1 MIQLIPAIDI
11 IDGKCVRLTQGDY
24 KTKKVYGN
32 KPEEIARTYEGL
44 GAKKLH
50 VVDLDGAKASE
61 PKNLKALEKI
71 AAATTME
78 IEWGG
83 GVKSESAVL
92 DVIRAGAS
100 RVVCGSIS
108 VKDPETFALWLKR
121 YGGIRMI
128 LGADIRNG
136 MVAING
142 WEQDSTIGIADII
155 NRFIPNGLQR
165 VICTD
170 ISKDGMLKGPAF
182 DLYTQLQNDFPTIEI
197 TVSGGI
203 SSMDDIRKLDSK
215 GLKSVIV
222 GKAIYE
228 NIITLKDLELWF
240 QSE

>member
-24 KTKKVYGN
+24 KTMKVYGS

-61 PKNLKALEKI
+61 PKNLKELEKI
-71 AAATTME
+71 AAATSME

-83 GVKSESAVL
+83 GVKTEDAVL

-100 RVVCGSIS
+100 KVVCGSIS
-108 VKDPETFALWLKR
+108 VKEPETFALWLKM

-142 WEQDSTIGIADII
+142 WEQDSSIRISDII
-155 NRFIPNGLQR
+155 NQFIPNGLQR

-170 ISKDGMLKGPAF
+170 ISKDGMLKGPAY
-182 DLYTQLQNDFPTIEI
+182 DLYTQLQNEFPEIEI

-203 SSMDDIRKLDSK
+203 SSMKDIQELDSK

-228 NIITLKDLELWF
+228 NIITLKDLELWY
-240 QSE
+240 QNE

>member
-32 KPEEIARTYEGL
+32 NPDEIAKTYEGL
-44 GAKKLH
+44 GAKRLH

-71 AAATTME
+71 AKATSLD

-83 GVKSESAVL
+83 GVKTEEAVL

-100 RVVCGSIS
+100 KVVCGSICI
-108 VKDPETFALWLKR
+108 KEPDTFALWLKR

-128 LGADIRNG
+128 LGADARNG

-142 WEQDSTIGIADII
+142 WEQDSTVSVSDLI
-155 NRFIPNGLQR
+155 NQFIDKDLRR

-170 ISKDGMLKGPAF
+170 ISKDGMLKGPTF
-182 DLYTQLQNDFPTIEI
+182 ELYTKLQRDFPALEI

-203 SSMDDIRKLDSK
+203 SSMDDIKQLDSK

-228 NIITLKDLELWF
+228 NIITLKDLEQWYRN
-240 QSE
+240 E